1 MSEKSWL
8 ATYLYYNEPW
18 DKFIVEA
25 VNPFAKK
32 IMSEGIAEQ
41 YFFIRYWERGP
52 HIRLRFFG
60 DTEKMMEKIKPQIDS
75 YFADYFKKNPS
86 KDIKADWMD
95 QLPEDQKWY
104 PNNSVQYIEYEPE
117 TERYGG
123 PDAILVAEKQFQ
135 ASSNAILAIMSES
148 EEWSYEKAM
157 GSAIQLHLSFAY
169 AVGMNLEE
177 VKYFYDL
184 IFRSW
189 FHRAYYNYERNL
201 SEDEMKRRSDITMKA
216 FEDNFI
222 KQKDFLVATHKTLWD
237 AFNGEVE
244 FEQDWLNNWI
254 VEMKKIDSALSEL
267 QKQGKFIIPRYFDK
281 TVPGGIRENMY
292 EKMTVYE
299 SYIHMTNNRIGILNR
314 DEAFLGY
321 LIKKSVAEL

>member
-1 MSEKSWL
+1 MSKKTWL
-8 ATYLYYNEPW
+8 AAYLYYNEPW
-18 DKFIVEA
+18 DKFIIEA

-32 IMSEGIAEQ
+32 IMSEGLAEQ

-52 HIRLRFFG
+52 HIRLRFYG
-60 DTEKMMEKIKPQIDS
+60 DTDTMMKKIKPQLDT
-75 YFADYFKKNPS
+75 YFPEYFKKNPS
-86 KDIKADWMD
+86 IDIKADWMD

-123 PDAILVAEKQFQ
+123 PDAILIAEKQFQ
-135 ASSNAILAIMSES
+135 ASSNAILSIMSES
-148 EEWSYEKAM
+148 EDWSYEKAM
-157 GSAIQLHLSFAY
+157 GSAIQLHLSFAF
-169 AVGMNLEE
+169 ATSMNLTE

-189 FHRAYYNYERNL
+189 FHRAYYNYEKNL
-201 SEDEMKRRSDITMKA
+201 EEEELKMRSDITLKA

-222 KQKDFLVATHKTLWD
+222 KQRDFLVATHKTLWD
-237 AFNGEVE
+237 AFNNGIE

-254 VEMKKIDSALSEL
+254 NEMKKVDQSISEL
-267 QKQGKFIIPRYFDK
+267 QKNKKFIVPRYYDRTFPDN
-281 TVPGGIRENMY
+281 IRKEMY

-321 LIKKSVAEL
+321 LIKKSVEEL